1 MKNLIIIGAGGY
13 GREAFTLAKNSI
25 GFDQNFVIKGYLD
38 SDVSALDKFQGYP
51 PILDTVE
58 EYKIEEDDVFICAIG
73 NVAIRMKTVAEVKAK
88 GGVFTNLIHKSAY
101 IGDNVKLGTGIFIAY
116 DVVISNDTTI
126 EDYVLINSRALIGHD
141 CKVGEYTSVGVY
153 AFIGGGVNV
162 GASAS
167 INANV
172 SVRNNIVIGNNATV
186 GMGSVAIKNVPD
198 NATVFGNPAK
208 KIF

>member
-1 MKNLIIIGAGGY
+1 LKNLIIIGAGGY

-141 CKVGEYTSVGVY
+141 CKVGEYTSVG
-153 AFIGGGVNV
+153 F
-162 GASAS
+162 
-167 INANV
+167 
-172 SVRNNIVIGNNATV
+172 
-186 GMGSVAIKNVPD
+186 
-198 NATVFGNPAK
+198 
-208 KIF
+208 